1 MSKLN
6 FTENLLPKNDNSLE
20 DYGFNLVNKEGRITI
35 DALKWG
41 GHAKKSGIEIG
52 DVISE
57 FKIENLDRPNR
68 ATIYPF
74 SLLILFIFGY
84 LNYRRG
90 KKI

>member
-1 MSKLN
+1 MTKILWKCSDEKLRKSNLFKFEN
-6 FTENLLPKNDNSLE
+6 F
-20 DYGFNLVNKEGRITI
+20 
-35 DALKWG
+35 LK
-41 GHAKKSGIEIG
+41 KKYGIEIG

-57 FKIENLDRPNR
+57 FKIENLDRTNR

>member
-1 MSKLN
+1 MTKILWKCSDEKL
-6 FTENLLPKNDNSLE
+6 
-20 DYGFNLVNKEGRITI
+20 
-35 DALKWG
+35 
-41 GHAKKSGIEIG
+41 KKSNL
-52 DVISE
+52 
-57 FKIENLDRPNR
+57 FKFENLDRPNR